1 MRTSPSAG
9 RGFTLIELLTAL
21 LMLSLLAVMSYRGL
35 AAVLDAREQV
45 SQETANWRRLEAFC
59 TRFEQDV
66 LLASPRP
73 VRGAPATAPPW
84 LGLPPAAEGPRL
96 EFIRFSALEGDD
108 QTRRVAYVLNG
119 SQEIELWLWPGAGA
133 APGAPP
139 ARYALLGGV
148 TKFDVEYLGG
158 DLLWK
163 DRWPA
168 SPGDAAIPRAV
179 RMKIVRASG
188 GEIVRVF
195 ALNA

>member
-1 MRTSPSAG
+1 MPLPSVPHCSLP
-9 RGFTLIELLTAL
+9 RLTAL

-35 AAVLDAREQV
+35 VAVLDARAQV
-45 SQETANWRRLEAFC
+45 SQETADWRRLEAFYR
-59 TRFEQDV
+59 RFEEDV

-73 VRGAPATAPPW
+73 ARGTPASALPW
-84 LGLPPAAEGPRL
+84 LGRPPAADGPRL

-133 APGAPP
+133 TPNVSP
-139 ARYALLGGV
+139 ARYAVLRGV
-148 TKFDVEYLGG
+148 TRLELEYLGG

-179 RMKIVRASG
+179 RLKIVPASG
-188 GEIVRVF
+188 SEIVRVF